1 VSRYVSLRF
10 RKLPTVCWHLEP
22 QLELSPGQKVV
33 AKTVHGQE
41 VGTVLSVLPENT
53 DPRTPTEPF
62 VRDILRVVTDED
74 RATLQEI
81 CRKER
86 EAFVRSRELTIQH
99 KLEMKMLKTE
109 YFFDQSRLILYYKSD
124 IKVDF
129 RDLLKSLAG
138 AFRTRIELR
147 QIGVRDETKLLGGL
161 GCCGKEVCCA
171 QFMTQFTQVS
181 TKMAKDQNLSLNPVK
196 LSGICGRLLCCLG
209 HEYEYYASFH
219 GKFPKIG
226 AEIVVGPEK
235 GRVLDLN
242 YITRTL
248 LIGYWDRRK
257 VTVTLDAVKG
267 RKDPATGRNMW
278 WIQEEG
284 QPEPDLSILFQQFVP
299 PPAKGRGKDRPPR
312 DGKPGEPARPA
323 REATERDRP
332 PAAADAASS
341 PAEPELTDSSV
352 PAESVSELEKID
364 GAVPARPRPERR
376 NDQPP
381 RGPGG
386 RPDRG
391 PSRPGEPRPRRDQE
405 QRPRN
410 ERPDRDRRPGGLPRE
425 GQPQNPG
432 PRPSQGQGQN
442 RWNSRQGGGA
452 RPQTPPAAGPATT
465 PPEPAPQTTPAPTPP
480 PADGGP
486 KNDES

>member
-1 VSRYVSLRF
+1 MNRYVSLRF

-22 QLELSPGQKVV
+22 QLELAPGQKVI

-53 DPRTPTEPF
+53 EPRTPTEPF

-74 RATLQEI
+74 RTTLQEI
-81 CRKER
+81 CRRER
-86 EAFVRSRELTIQH
+86 EAFLRSRELTIQH
-99 KLEMKMLKTE
+99 KLEMKMLKAE

-124 IKVDF
+124 LKVDF

-171 QFMTQFTQVS
+171 QFMRQFTQVS

-226 AEIVVGPEK
+226 AEIVVGAEK

-257 VTVTLDAVKG
+257 VTVTLDIVKG

-278 WIQEEG
+278 WVQEEG

-299 PPAKGRGKDRPPR
+299 PPARSRGKDRPPR
-312 DGKPGEPARPA
+312 DGKPGDPPRAA
-323 REATERDRP
+323 RETPGREPSRASPD
-332 PAAADAASS
+332 AADSA
-341 PAEPELTDSSV
+341 PEADLTDASV
-352 PAESVSELEKID
+352 PADSVSDLEKID
-364 GAVPARPRPERR
+364 GVAPARPSRPERR
-376 NDQPP
+376 NDQQP

-391 PSRPGEPRPRRDQE
+391 PSRQGEPRPRRDQE

-410 ERPDRDRRPGGLPRE
+410 ERPDRDRRPGGPSRDSQSQNQHPRS
-425 GQPQNPG
+425 G
-432 PRPSQGQGQN
+432 QGQGQN

-452 RPQTPPAAGPATT
+452 PSQTPPAAGPTAA
-465 PPEPAPQTTPAPTPP
+465 PAAPAPTPNLP

-486 KNDES
+486 KNDEA